1 MSDQSGFPGPS
12 NFPPQN
18 QQPQPFG
25 SPMPPQGMPPQGMPP
40 QTGGYGPPPGMPP
53 QAGGYGPPPGVGPA
67 AQWGTAPLGSW
78 TPGQTPGGGK
88 RRGGLIIV
96 TLVAVVGL
104 SAAAFLILHKG
115 ENDANNAIKT
125 ANSQIADV
133 LATVPTFTDVSIPL
147 INVPAGVTV
156 PAAVTVPTAVTV
168 PAAVTVPTPV
178 TVPAAVTVPANQT
191 GTTIAVPVSTLPVT
205 TLAVP
210 PTTPADAN
218 FFAGTGITDG
228 VAKIATARSAS
239 PLRILEANLYTTY
252 LIADV
257 QDPGTPANVDEFIL
271 RNGTVGPSAPVDI
284 TGGGDLESNLFS
296 DSDVNWNAIPG
307 LVGAALTQIPIEGA
321 KVTHV
326 HVARNLPFS
335 PDIQIRV
342 FVDGTRGSGYLD
354 ADAQGNITKVT
365 QP

>member
-18 QQPQPFG
+18 QPPQPFG

-40 QTGGYGPPPGMPP
+40 QGVPP
-53 QAGGYGPPPGVGPA
+53 QVGGYGPPPGVGPG

-88 RRGGLIIV
+88 SRGGLIIV
-96 TLVAVVGL
+96 TIVAVLGL
-104 SAAAFLILHKG
+104 STAAFLILHKSQ
-115 ENDANNAIKT
+115 NDANNAIKT

-133 LATVPTFTDVSIPL
+133 LATVPTFPNVNIPPITVPTGIDVPTITA
-147 INVPAGVTV
+147 PAGVTV
-156 PAAVTVPTAVTV
+156 PAAVTVPGVATVATVTTPIDPTA
-168 PAAVTVPTPV
+168 
-178 TVPAAVTVPANQT
+178 
-191 GTTIAVPVSTLPVT
+191 TTIAVPVSTLPAT
-205 TLAVP
+205 TVAVP
-210 PTTPADAN
+210 PTTPGEVN

-228 VAKIATARSAS
+228 VAKIATARGAS

-257 QDPGTPANVDEFIL
+257 QDPGTPANVDEFML
-271 RNGTVGPSAPVDI
+271 RNGTVGTSSPV
-284 TGGGDLESNLFS
+284 TLSGGGDLESNLFS

-354 ADAQGNITKVT
+354 ADAQGNIITVT